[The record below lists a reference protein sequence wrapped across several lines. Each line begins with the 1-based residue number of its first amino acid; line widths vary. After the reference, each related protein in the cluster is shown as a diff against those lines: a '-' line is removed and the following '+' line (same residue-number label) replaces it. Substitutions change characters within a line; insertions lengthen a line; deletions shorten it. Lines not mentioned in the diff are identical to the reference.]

1 MNHLTE
7 EQVLQLAPDAA
18 SLKSGKD
25 LSNPKKWLNY
35 TYNERVLWG
44 EMQGSGKD
52 PYRTQIDLIST
63 AFKCSCPSRKFPCK
77 HGLGLM
83 LVFAKNLSLLTQ
95 SDDEPAWVKEWIDKR
110 QTKAIAAV
118 TAPKIEETDNK
129 TEAKKAKEKEKR
141 DNNRLDLVQA
151 GAAELELLL
160 KDLLRGG
167 FLSIPEKG
175 TAFFEK
181 TAARMVDAKAPGLAN
196 QARGFSKINFYTGN
210 AWHSEVLEQA
220 AETFLLLDSFRN
232 IEKQN
237 PSSQNPDFNRGVQ
250 EDIKSLI
257 GWNQKKNELLESE
270 NADIVTDN
278 WLVLGRST
286 EQEDD
291 LTIQKHWLLGEKT
304 GRYALILDFA
314 YKNSAIPTLLV
325 TGTLTQAELV
335 FYPSNMPFRAVIKNQ
350 GSNTTQINL
359 SVLPLA
365 NFAKMQ
371 EAFVEKLSL
380 FPWADELPF
389 FLNQLTLV
397 THENA
402 WFLKDTEGGLMP
414 MNPKMSFEKI
424 LQLLALT
431 GGKPMNMFVLK
442 TQKTVL
448 PIGILSENKYQRC

>member
-7 EQVLQLAPDAA
+7 EQVLQLAPDPA
-18 SLKSGKD
+18 SMKAGKD
-25 LSNPKKWLNY
+25 LGNPTKWLNY

-44 EMQGSGKD
+44 EMKGSGKD

-83 LVFAKNLSLLTQ
+83 LVFAKNLSSFTQ
-95 SDDEPAWVKEWIDKR
+95 TDDEPVWVKEWIDKR
-110 QTKAIAAV
+110 QAKAEKVVAEPV
-118 TAPKIEETDNK
+118 ETDDK
-129 TEAKKAKEKEKR
+129 TEEKR
-141 DNNRLDLVQA
+141 AKDKLKRENERLALVQA
-151 GAAELELLL
+151 GATELELLL

-181 TAARMVDAKAPGLAN
+181 TAARMVDAKATGLAN
-196 QARGFSKINFYTGN
+196 QVRGFSKINFYTGN

-220 AETFLLLDSFRN
+220 AETYLLLDAFRN
-232 IEKQN
+232 LEKQDS
-237 PSSQNPDFNRGVQ
+237 SSQNPDFSRGVQ
-250 EDIKSLI
+250 EDIRNLI
-257 GWNQKKNELLESE
+257 GWNQKKSELLESE

-291 LTIQKHWLLGEKT
+291 IVIQKHWLLGSKM
-304 GRYALILDFA
+304 GHYALILDFA
-314 YKNSAIPTLLV
+314 HKSAAIPTLLV

-350 GSNTTQINL
+350 GANTTQINL
-359 SVLPLA
+359 SVSPLA
-365 NFAKMQ
+365 NFLKMQ

-402 WFLKDTEGGLMP
+402 WFLKDTEGYLMP
-414 MNPKMSFEKI
+414 INSKMSFEKT
-424 LQLLALT
+424 LQLLAIT
-431 GGKPMNMFVLK
+431 GGKAVDMFVLK
-442 TQKTVL
+442 TKKTVL
-448 PIGILSENKYQRC
+448 PIGLFIENSYKRV